1 MGNQKRYKQCAAPL
15 AQLDRAS
22 GYGPEGQEF
31 ESLRVRH
38 YMPLHTVRGHTS
50 FSTQERERAKARAKR
65 GTVRFES
72 LRVRHLM
79 PLHTLRGH
87 ILFLTQTE

>member
-1 MGNQKRYKQCAAPL
+1 MQCLAMGDQKRYKQCAAPL

-50 FSTQERERAKARAKR
+50 FSTQEREWAKAEVERSETKDR
-65 GTVRFES
+65 TVRIS
-72 LRVRHLM
+72 
-79 PLHTLRGH
+79 
-87 ILFLTQTE
+87 